1 MSASLGDLADQIAR
15 PPNPARSLTPRV
27 FWGPAAWPSS
37 ILRTRNEEKIQ
48 KYWMMANHWECPKK
62 KTKTKWEKTVFRKA
76 KEIQVDT
83 RKRKKKKI
91 RLFWQNTNFITKYYT
106 HTPTDWLLE
115 VVQGVPT
122 TKRSRKSRTPCKFG
136 HKYTHHTHH

>member
-62 KTKTKWEKTVFRKA
+62 KTKTKWEKKNVTVFRKSQGDSSWYQ
-76 KEIQVDT
+76 ET
-83 RKRKKKKI
+83 RKKEENKVI
-91 RLFWQNTNFITKYYT
+91 LTK
-106 HTPTDWLLE
+106 H
-115 VVQGVPT
+115 
-122 TKRSRKSRTPCKFG
+122 KF
-136 HKYTHHTHH
+136 HH

>member
-1 MSASLGDLADQIAR
+1 MSQVKKHNNMSASLGDLADQIAR
-15 PPNPARSLTPRV
+15 PPNPARSLTPQV
-27 FWGPAAWPSS
+27 FWGPAAWPLS

-83 RKRKKKKI
+83 MKREKENKVI
-91 RLFWQNTNFITKYYT
+91 LTK
-106 HTPTDWLLE
+106 H
-115 VVQGVPT
+115 
-122 TKRSRKSRTPCKFG
+122 KF
-136 HKYTHHTHH
+136 HH